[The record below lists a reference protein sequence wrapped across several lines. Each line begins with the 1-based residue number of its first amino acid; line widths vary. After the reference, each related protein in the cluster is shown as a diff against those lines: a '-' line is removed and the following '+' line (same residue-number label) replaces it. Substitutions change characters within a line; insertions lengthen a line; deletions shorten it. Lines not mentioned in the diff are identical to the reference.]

1 MVNKVMMIGRM
12 GVDPEINA
20 GQNGPRARF
29 SLAMNRL
36 VNGEEKVTWVWVT
49 AFGKAAESI
58 SKYGEK
64 GRQIYVEGR
73 LDTYGDDNRLSVTVN
88 RVQYL
93 SPKKGAAP
101 SSGYGSG
108 GSSAGNYGN
117 YYQQGGDNDAASPF

>member
-73 LDTYGDDNRLSVTVN
+73 LDEPVTVTDN
-88 RVQYL
+88 TERVL
-93 SPKKGAAP
+93 LERVLTSLE
-101 SSGYGSG
+101 
-108 GSSAGNYGN
+108 
-117 YYQQGGDNDAASPF
+117 DLVR